1 MIKKTKHP
9 RALHMALRA
18 VGACSGGASKFR
30 GLTAEAAFYDHM
42 DWDRVRWL
50 MITVPP
56 SKAGFAHGAYSTINA
71 MRFHDFQFTDP
82 NMKRPLTDNEKLAL
96 FRRPE
101 VFRSLQKALNAR

>member
-18 VGACSGGASKFR
+18 AGACSGGASKFR

-50 MITVPP
+50 MINVPP

-71 MRFHDFQFTDP
+71 IRVP
-82 NMKRPLTDNEKLAL
+82 NEAAPGFVRPLTDQEKLAI